1 MTRRRASTCISPDRH
16 PLSGAE
22 EAAFF
27 GAAANEAERVT
38 TRSRDDDRL
47 SSHARVGRFLTVRHP
62 PTRRPLSSPAAPS
75 RSRRFAPSPPVAN
88 RDGLRVALR
97 PDHTRTPAPR
107 ARRPNGKRRESASPH
122 AHLRHLPRDAPSPVY
137 PVPVPVPVLVS
148 HVDVAR
154 GRRGRR
160 GRSATTSLAEPVE
173 PARTI
178 VVVRSVRKLLSAFHV
193 DVIPVVVA
201 SLSRANVGAE

>member
-62 PTRRPLSSPAAPS
+62 PTRRPLSSPAL
-75 RSRRFAPSPPVAN
+75 RRARVARAVPPVAN

-97 PDHTRTPAPR
+97 SDHPHSRASRSPAER
-107 ARRPNGKRRESASPH
+107 EAARVTSLASASPS
-122 AHLRHLPRDAPSPVY
+122 PRCSLPVY
-137 PVPVPVPVLVS
+137 PSRPVPVPVLVS